1 MSGAQ
6 GCRSSAGLSP
16 RLRGSHQR
24 DGLARLNERPIP
36 APAGEPWAGSAGRW
50 GQRAY
55 PRACGGAEDH
65 LVAGARFSGLS
76 PRLRGSHPCGP
87 GCRHRR
93 RPIPAPAGEP
103 CSGLPRTATSG
114 AYPRA
119 CGGARAAPPAGSERS
134 GLSPR
139 LRGSLLF
146 AVLPMTML
154 GPIPAPAG
162 EPRSIAGTRCR
173 SRAYPRACGGA
184 SRNASP
190 GDRIWGLSPR
200 LRGSRRPAGAST
212 WARRPIPAPAG
223 EPASRWPIRRTCRA
237 YPRACGGAALVMGAS

>member
-154 GPIPAPAG
+154 GLSPRLRGSPGRSPERGVDHGPIPAPAGEPLATLLLVIAFGAYPRACGGAGGRLGRRHGPEGLSPRLRGSQLHAGLSGGRVGPIPAPAG
-162 EPRSIAGTRCR
+162 EPR
-173 SRAYPRACGGA
+173 
-184 SRNASP
+184 
-190 GDRIWGLSPR
+190 
-200 LRGSRRPAGAST
+200 
-212 WARRPIPAPAG
+212 
-223 EPASRWPIRRTCRA
+223 
-237 YPRACGGAALVMGAS
+237 